1 MKSPKKKGAL
11 LYGAYGYTGRLI
23 AEAAAKAGL
32 DVTLAGRREEPLA
45 ALGSETG
52 LPWKAFPLDD
62 AARVEREIAPFS
74 ALFLAAGPFSRT
86 SAPAVEACLKARTHY
101 LDVTGEIDV
110 FEAVFARDAEA
121 RAAGVALLPGCG
133 FDVVPSDALA
143 GLLAAALPSATRLVL
158 AFRGF
163 KASAGTMKTMLEGF
177 PKGGRA
183 RKEGRLVEVPAG
195 WKTRTVP
202 FPDKPRLCMSIP
214 WGDLSTAWRSTGIPD
229 IETYMSVPSWFVT
242 ASRLSRPLAPLA
254 RLSPVHAFLEA
265 RIAAG
270 TAGPNA
276 AERAREKSRLWGRV
290 EDDGGRS
297 VEATATAPEGYT
309 LTADA
314 AAFLLG
320 KVLGG
325 EARPGSWTP
334 AQAFGP
340 GILSALPGTTVS
352 VGKVAAA
359 PAVRER

>member
-1 MKSPKKKGAL
+1 MKSPKKTGAL

-23 AEAAAKAGL
+23 AEAARRDGL
-32 DVTLAGRREEPLA
+32 DLTLAGRREEPLA
-45 ALGSETG
+45 ALGRELG

-62 AARVEREIAPFS
+62 APRVEREIAPF
-74 ALFLAAGPFSRT
+74 AACFLAAGPFSRT
-86 SAPAVEACLKARTHY
+86 SATAVEACLAARTNY

-110 FEAVFARDAEA
+110 FEAVFARDPEA

-133 FDVVPSDALA
+133 FDVVPSDSLA
-143 GLLAAALPSATRLVL
+143 GLLAAALPSATRLAL

-163 KASAGTMKTMLEGF
+163 KASAGTMRTMLEGF
-177 PKGGRA
+177 PNGGRA
-183 RKEGRLVEVPAG
+183 RKQGRLVEVPAG

-202 FPDKPRLCMSIP
+202 FPDKPRLCMTIP

-254 RLSPVHAFLEA
+254 RLGPVRDFLEG

-270 TAGPNA
+270 TVGPNA
-276 AERAREKSRLWGRV
+276 EERARERSQLWGRA

-314 AAFLLG
+314 AAFLLA
-320 KVLGG
+320 KVLAG
-325 EARPGSWTP
+325 EARPGALTP

-340 GILSALPGTTVS
+340 GILSALPGTSVKVGPVS
-352 VGKVAAA
+352 RSAV
-359 PAVRER
+359 PAGG